1 MGDVLSD
8 LNTRRAQVLGMDQ
21 VGDNSVV
28 TALVPLAEMQRYVS
42 NLRSITQGRGIFT
55 MEFSSYQ
62 QVPTHM
68 AEQIIAASQKEAE
81 EK

>member
-8 LNTRRAQVLGMDQ
+8 LNTRRAQVLGMGQ
-21 VGDNSVV
+21 VGDNTVV

-42 NLRSITQGRGIFT
+42 DLRSITQGRGIFGL
-55 MEFSSYQ
+55 EYVNYQ
-62 QVPTHM
+62 QVPNHLT
-68 AEQIIAASQKEAE
+68 EQIIAESQREAE

>member
-1 MGDVLSD
+1 LGD

-42 NLRSITQGRGIFT
+42 ELRSITQGRGVFGL
-55 MEFSSYQ
+55 EYVNYQ
-62 QVPTHM
+62 QVPTHV
-68 AEQIIAASQKEAE
+68 AEQIIAESQREAE
-81 EK
+81 ES